1 MFGIGLPEILVILVI
16 ALIFIGPQK
25 LPDIA
30 KALGRAVGEFKRAT
44 EDIKSS
50 IDVDINSPVTEEPP
64 KQKEKKKGI
73 DIKKEEGEDTH
84 PVHPKGH
91 TTSKKEEEIPS
102 QKKVGEEKA

>member
-64 KQKEKKKGI
+64 KQQAKKKSI

-84 PVHPKGH
+84 PVSSKVH
-91 TTSKKEEEIPS
+91 TASKKEEELPS
-102 QKKVGEEKA
+102 QKNVGEEKA